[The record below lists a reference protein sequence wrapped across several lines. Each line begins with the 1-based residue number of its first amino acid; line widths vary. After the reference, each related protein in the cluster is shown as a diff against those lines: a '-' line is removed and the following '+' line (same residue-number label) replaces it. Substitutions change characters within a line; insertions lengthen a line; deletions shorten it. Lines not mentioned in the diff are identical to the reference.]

1 MLHTLNWATL
11 SPILLYLVAM
21 FLVAFSLRHLKQ
33 EGTTPFMEEYFIG
46 SREMGGWVLALTLIA
61 TYTSGSSFL
70 GGPGLAY
77 SKGLG
82 WVLLSVIQVPTALLT
97 LAVLGKRFAVI
108 SRKINAVTLND
119 FLRARYEHPAV
130 VLFASLSLIIFST
143 AALSAQFI
151 AGARLLEVATHLP
164 YQTALILFAGSVII
178 YTTFGGFRAVVLTDV
193 LQGAVMLVGTFL
205 LLFITIKSGG
215 GVPHIM
221 QTLES
226 IDPGLITPYGPNEG
240 IQQPFILSF
249 WILVCFGV
257 IGLPSSAVRCMGY
270 RNSAAMRHGA
280 AIGTIVLTLIMLGM
294 HLNGVFA
301 RVLLPDISVVDL
313 VIPRLAL
320 HVLPPVWAGF
330 FLAAPLAAIMSS
342 VDSQLI
348 LASSALVKDVYL
360 NYCVKSEIPKDR
372 TLALFSLAT
381 TFAVGI
387 LAFLFAINPPSL
399 IVWINLFAFG
409 GLQATFLLPTLFGL
423 YWRRANAYGALASML
438 AGCGAFLFFSQRTS
452 NLWGVHAIVPTVL
465 FAALAFLIVSLMTQ
479 PPKGTI
485 VQLFWGETGDTSETI
500 D

>member
-1 MLHTLNWATL
+1 
-11 SPILLYLVAM
+11 
-21 FLVAFSLRHLKQ
+21 
-33 EGTTPFMEEYFIG
+33 
-46 SREMGGWVLALTLIA
+46 MGGWVLALTLIA

-151 AGARLLEVATHLP
+151 AGARLLEVATRLP
-164 YQTALILFAGSVII
+164 YQTALLLFAGSVIL

-193 LQGAVMLVGTFL
+193 LQGGVMLVGTFL
-205 LLFITIKSGG
+205 LLLITVKAGG
-215 GVPHIM
+215 GVPQIIKA
-221 QTLES
+221 LER
-226 IDPGLITPYGPNEG
+226 IDPGLITPYGPNAG

-249 WILVCFGV
+249 WLLVCFGV
-257 IGLPSSAVRCMGY
+257 VGLPSSAVRCMGY

-301 RVLLPDISVVDL
+301 RALLADISVVDL
-313 VIPRLAL
+313 VIPKLAL

-348 LASSALVKDVYL
+348 LASSALVKDIYI
-360 NYCVKSEIPKDR
+360 NYCSKSGIPKDR
-372 TLALFSLAT
+372 TLAVFSLAT
-381 TFAVGI
+381 TFTIGV
-387 LAFLFAINPPSL
+387 LAFLLAINPPSL

-409 GLQATFLLPTLFGL
+409 GLQATFLLPTLLGL
-423 YWRRANAYGALASML
+423 YWRRANAPGALASMFV
-438 AGCGAFLFFSQRTS
+438 GCGAFLYFSQGSSAR
-452 NLWGVHAIVPTVL
+452 WGVHAIVPTVL
-465 FAALAFLIVSLMTQ
+465 VAVLVFVIVSMMTKS
-479 PPKGTI
+479 PKRAI
-485 VQLFWGETGDTSETI
+485 VELFWEDTKEVI
-500 D
+500 KRN